1 MEAYRNDIF
10 PGIGHVIHLAD
21 KLVDRELCRHSAA
34 LDTRF
39 MEEGGL
45 YSDHHPFPRNGQTG
59 NMELGMTFMEL
70 WFSDAPALDANNIS
84 SICHNRLRSFEVL
97 EVTGHPP
104 GQEYNLPE
112 CPLTL
117 DNDHLQLLA
126 AFQDADGQWNVHLL
140 NHGPD
145 CTLTVGGGKVTL
157 PARGL
162 VQCRFSP

>member
-1 MEAYRNDIF
+1 MNEWCALF
-10 PGIGHVIHLAD
+10 S
-21 KLVDRELCRHSAA
+21 SAGNA
-34 LDTRF
+34 AFFTSDLHACDYA
-39 MEEGGL
+39 EGCLRLTLLRSCL
-45 YSDHHPFPRNGQTG
+45 YSDHHPFPRNEQTG

-97 EVTGHPP
+97 EVTGHQP
-104 GQEYNLPE
+104 GHEYNLPE

-126 AFQDADGQWNVHLL
+126 TFKDADGQWNVHLL
-140 NHGPD
+140 NHGPG

-162 VQCRFSP
+162 ALCRFSP